1 MKRIVGITG
10 VTMAAV
16 AAMAC
21 GGGRGVDRTVTPAP
35 VRAQLARALAV
46 ELPQRVELSGAIE
59 AGRQATVSSRV
70 MAAVTAVRVNV
81 GDTVRAGQLLVEIDA
96 ETSGGQEAQARGAL
110 AQAQAALTV
119 AQRNFERFKALA
131 ATGAASELE
140 LDLARM
146 QHEQALGAV
155 QQAQGAVTAA
165 GSVARESRVVAPFHG
180 RISARMVEV
189 GDLVAPGRPLVVVES
204 KEGRRLRLSVPESA
218 VMAAGLKI
226 GDHLAIRLDAAP
238 GLGEL
243 PGRVV
248 EMSPGAN
255 PMTHAYEVKVG
266 VPSQDVATGSA
277 GRAWLVVGSRRAVTV
292 PVAAVLRP
300 GGVTMVVVRDAE
312 GRARSQVVSL
322 GNRLPE
328 DRVEVLSGLAGEE
341 HVLLG
346 LASLPVNGAP
356 VLEVGS

>member
-1 MKRIVGITG
+1 MKRSAGIIG
-10 VTMAAV
+10 VTLAALAAV
-16 AAMAC
+16 AC
-21 GGGRGVDRTVTPAP
+21 GGGNGPDHTVTPAP
-35 VRAQLARALAV
+35 VRAQVARAATV
-46 ELPQRVELSGAIE
+46 ELPQRVELSGAVE

-81 GDTVRAGQLLVEIDA
+81 GDSVRAGQLLVEIDA

-119 AQRNFERFKALA
+119 AQRNFERFQALA
-131 ATGAASELE
+131 ASGAASELE

-155 QQAQGAVTAA
+155 QQAQGAVAA
-165 GSVARESRVVAPFHG
+165 AVSVARESRVVAPFHG
-180 RISARMVEV
+180 RVSARMVEL
-189 GDLVAPGRPLVVVES
+189 GDLVAPGRPLVAVES
-204 KEGRRLRLSVPESA
+204 KEGRRLRLSVPESV
-218 VMAAGLKI
+218 VMAASLQVGH
-226 GDHLAIRLDAAP
+226 HLAIRLDAAP

-243 PGRVV
+243 VGRVV

-255 PMTHAYEVKVG
+255 PMTHAYEVKVDL
-266 VPSQDVATGSA
+266 PNQDVATGSA
-277 GRAWLVVGSRRAVTV
+277 GRAWLEVGTRRAVTV
-292 PVAAVLRP
+292 PLAAVLRP
-300 GGVTMVVVRDAE
+300 GGLTMVVVRDAE

-322 GNRLPE
+322 GERLPE
-328 DRVEVLSGLAGEE
+328 DRVEVLSGLAGDE

-346 LASLPVNGAP
+346 LASLPVNGSP